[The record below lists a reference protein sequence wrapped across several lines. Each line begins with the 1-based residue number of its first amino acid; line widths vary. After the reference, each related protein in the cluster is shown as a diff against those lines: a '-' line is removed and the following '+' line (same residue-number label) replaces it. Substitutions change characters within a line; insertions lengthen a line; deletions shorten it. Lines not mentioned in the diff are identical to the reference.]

1 MKSTVVSKQIMLKT
15 ELHMLPNL
23 MQCTCAVKAA
33 QVNKLDNKGSELN
46 YIKNGPTFQRSSP
59 IVTMHI
65 CLLER
70 CNNPIKRWALC
81 AAVWLRL
88 RCPGDNQGGPEGPV
102 PLHKPGLRSGDL
114 LRGLRLPGG
123 VR

>member
-65 CLLER
+65 CLLEAIR
-70 CNNPIKRWALC
+70 SSLGSLEWNMGSPKKRAE
-81 AAVWLRL
+81 
-88 RCPGDNQGGPEGPV
+88 GGKDP
-102 PLHKPGLRSGDL
+102 RD
-114 LRGLRLPGG
+114 
-123 VR
+123 